1 MLRIG
6 AIDCDEFSQ
15 ICEKEKIS
23 QFPTYRIYPPFPV
36 PIQDHVAIEKELDSD
51 VIKKMALKHIGNR
64 AIDITAANHDVFKS
78 DNPGTPK
85 VLLFTDKQKV
95 PIVFRALSTYFDKT
109 LEFGM
114 VKKEEESL
122 AAKYKV
128 TKYPAFFIL
137 KNGEK
142 APIRYE
148 DDDFSYA
155 ALFEFINTYSE
166 TFVFKQT
173 TGDDAVESKATRP
186 WLS

>member
-64 AIDITAANHDVFKS
+64 AIDITALNHDVFKS

-95 PIVFRALSTYFDKT
+95 PIVFRALSTYFDVSFWLEAFLFD
-109 LEFGM
+109 LEF
-114 VKKEEESL
+114 
-122 AAKYKV
+122 
-128 TKYPAFFIL
+128 
-137 KNGEK
+137 
-142 APIRYE
+142 E
-148 DDDFSYA
+148 DSM
-155 ALFEFINTYSE
+155 
-166 TFVFKQT
+166 
-173 TGDDAVESKATRP
+173 RM
-186 WLS
+186 